1 MVEEVS
7 YKFKKRS
14 ISTTNKYQVGCDF
27 ESTSEN
33 TDCTTSSN
41 NSFDN
46 KHYYKVAFDEKR
58 KTVENNKTKYI
69 SQR

>member
-7 YKFKKRS
+7 HEFKKS

-27 ESTSEN
+27 EGTSEN

-41 NSFDN
+41 SSFDN
-46 KHYYKVAFDEKR
+46 KQYYKVAFDEKR
-58 KTVENNKTKYI
+58 KTIENIKTKYI